1 MEILEARVFTF
12 KNGLIL
18 DTFKLSVNQGIK
30 LSNQDLIKK
39 KNEIIMNL
47 RKSLIL
53 DQQNSMGNYLIK
65 KSKKVLKEE
74 NSISI
79 DNFSSDTYSIIK
91 VFANNRT
98 YLLYDILKVL
108 LNYDLV
114 IYTAKISTYEDFVE
128 DTFHV
133 LKASG
138 YKINKLTEMK
148 RIEKDIKLKALERV

>member
-1 MEILEARVFTF
+1 M
-12 KNGLIL
+12 
-18 DTFKLSVNQGIK
+18 
-30 LSNQDLIKK
+30 
-39 KNEIIMNL
+39 
-47 RKSLIL
+47 
-53 DQQNSMGNYLIK
+53 IK

-91 VFANNRT
+91 VYTNNRT

-108 LNYDLV
+108 LSYNLV

-133 LKASG
+133 LKVSG

-148 RIEKDIKLKALERV
+148 RIEKDIKLKALERVWIVS